1 MFHVPLE
8 PAPTVRE
15 KEIHAKMLDAA
26 RDRDMPRLR
35 QELERWHR
43 LKDEELRPPGR
54 LVLRWPNII
63 HREFISVAREM
74 ANEGNS
80 EVIGYLLNMGLMF
93 QTDVLVRA
101 ARRCHWGVI
110 KAHLDCGWWID
121 GYLGSDSEPPL
132 LGYAS
137 SDNLSIVVLTVKYR
151 RLIHKEEC
159 VRGLL
164 ELGANPK
171 AMYVDDSYDIPH
183 LAGKAASPAVM
194 QLLREYG
201 VDFKETNALH
211 EAAHREGDLQI
222 DTMTYLLDEIGVPI
236 NKLTFPYMMEFSCT
250 WIGCCCGT
258 ALHCAVETG
267 NMDKVEFLVGR
278 GADPNVK
285 NEDGKSPLDLAREKG
300 FADAVRVFEEINNRT

>member
-1 MFHVPLE
+1 MFHVPLD
-8 PAPTVRE
+8 PAPTLRE

-35 QELERWHR
+35 QELQRWHM
-43 LKDEELRPPGR
+43 LKGEELRPPGR
-54 LVLRWPNII
+54 TGLRWPKII
-63 HREFISVAREM
+63 HREFVSVAREM

-80 EVIGYLLNMGLMF
+80 EVIGYLLNMGMMF
-93 QTDVLVRA
+93 QTDVLLRA

-110 KAHLDCGWWID
+110 KVHMDCGWWID
-121 GYLGSDSEPPL
+121 GYLNSDSEPPL
-132 LGYAS
+132 LG
-137 SDNLSIVVLTVKYR
+137 

-183 LAGKAASPAVM
+183 LAGKAASPSVI
-194 QLLREYG
+194 QLLQEYG
-201 VDFKETNALH
+201 VDFKETNAFH
-211 EAAHREGDLQI
+211 EATHREGDLQI

-236 NKLTFPYMMEFSCT
+236 NKLTFPFQMEVSCT

-258 ALHCAVETG
+258 ALHCAVKTRNIE
-267 NMDKVEFLVGR
+267 KVEFLVGR

-285 NEDGKSPLDLAREKG
+285 DEGGKSPLDWAKEKG
-300 FADAVRVFEEINNRT
+300 FGDAVRVLREINSGLAYPTQ

>member
-8 PAPTVRE
+8 PAPTLRE
-15 KEIHAKMLDAA
+15 KEIYSKMRDAA

-35 QELERWHR
+35 QELERWHM
-43 LKDEELRPPGR
+43 LKDEELKPPGR

-63 HREFISVAREM
+63 HREFHSVAREM
-74 ANEGNS
+74 AEEGNS

-93 QTDVLVRA
+93 GTDVLVRA

-110 KAHLDCGWWID
+110 KAHMDCGWRID
-121 GYLGSDSEPPL
+121 GYLSSDSEPPL

-137 SDNLSIVVLTVKYR
+137 SDNRSIVVLTLTYR

-171 AMYVDDSYDIPH
+171 AMYTDDSYDIPH
-183 LAGKAASPAVM
+183 LAGKAASPAVI

-201 VDFKETNALH
+201 VDFKETNALQ
-211 EAAHREGDLQI
+211 EATHREGDLQI
-222 DTMTYLLDEIGVPI
+222 DTMTYLLDDIGFPI
-236 NKLTFPYMMEFSCT
+236 NKLTFPYQWEFSCR
-250 WIGCCCGT
+250 WVGCCCGT

-267 NMDKVEFLVGR
+267 NMDKVEFLVGM
-278 GADPNVK
+278 GADPSVK
-285 NEDGKSPLDLAREKG
+285 NEDGKSPLELAKEKG
-300 FADAVRVFEEINNRT
+300 FADAVQVFEEINNRK

>member
-1 MFHVPLE
+1 
-8 PAPTVRE
+8 
-15 KEIHAKMLDAA
+15 MLDAA

-35 QELERWHR
+35 QELERWHM

-54 LVLRWPNII
+54 TVLRWQYII
-63 HREFISVAREM
+63 HREFVSVAREM

-80 EVIGYLLNMGLMF
+80 EVIGYLLEMGMRYE
-93 QTDVLVRA
+93 TDVLVRA
-101 ARRCHWGVI
+101 ARRCHWGVA
-110 KAHLDCGWWID
+110 KANMDSGWRID
-121 GYLGSDSEPPL
+121 GYLSSDTEPPL

-137 SDNLSIVVLTVKYR
+137 SDKRSTVVLTVAYR

-164 ELGANPK
+164 ELGANPN
-171 AMYVDDSYDIPH
+171 AMYGDDSFDIPH
-183 LAGKAASPAVM
+183 LAGKTASPAVI

-201 VDFKETNALH
+201 VDFKQTNALH

-222 DTMTYLLDEIGVPI
+222 DTMAYLLDEVGVPI
-236 NKLTFPYMMEFSCT
+236 NKLTFPYMWEVSVT
-250 WIGCCCGT
+250 WLGCCCGT

-285 NEDGKSPLDLAREKG
+285 SADPSLKNEDHKTPLELAREKG
-300 FADAVRVFEEINNRT
+300 FEDAIRVFEEINSSLA

>member
-1 MFHVPLE
+1 
-8 PAPTVRE
+8 
-15 KEIHAKMLDAA
+15 MLNAA

-35 QELERWHR
+35 QEFERWQM

-54 LVLRWPNII
+54 IVLRWPYII
-63 HREFISVAREM
+63 HREFVSVAREM

-80 EVIGYLLNMGLMF
+80 EVIGYLLNMGLRF
-93 QTDVLVRA
+93 ETDVLVRA

-110 KAHLDCGWWID
+110 KAHMDCGWWID
-121 GYLGSDSEPPL
+121 GYLNSDSEPPL
-132 LGYAS
+132 LG
-137 SDNLSIVVLTVKYR
+137 

-171 AMYVDDSYDIPH
+171 AMYNDDGYDIPH

-211 EAAHREGDLQI
+211 EATHREGDLQI

-236 NKLTFPYMMEFSCT
+236 NKLTFPYQWEFSCT
-250 WIGCCCGT
+250 WVGCCCGT

-285 NEDGKSPLDLAREKG
+285 NKEGKSPLDLAREKG
-300 FADAVRVFEEINNRT
+300 FGDAVWALRETNSSLAYPTQ

>member
-1 MFHVPLE
+1 
-8 PAPTVRE
+8 
-15 KEIHAKMLDAA
+15 
-26 RDRDMPRLR
+26 
-35 QELERWHR
+35 
-43 LKDEELRPPGR
+43 
-54 LVLRWPNII
+54 
-63 HREFISVAREM
+63 M

-121 GYLGSDSEPPL
+121 GYLSSDSEPPL
-132 LGYAS
+132 LG
-137 SDNLSIVVLTVKYR
+137 

-183 LAGKAASPAVM
+183 LAGRAASPAII

-236 NKLTFPYMMEFSCT
+236 NKLTFPYQWEFSCT
-250 WIGCCCGT
+250 WVGCCCGT

-285 NEDGKSPLDLAREKG
+285 NEDGKSPLDLAKEKG